1 MKAVFAPIGTT
12 IPASG
17 DVLKK
22 AKIRGVESNGMLVS
36 ERELGLA
43 DEHEGI
49 IELAADAKVGTPFAV
64 VRGLDDPVIDISVT
78 PNRGDC
84 LGVYGVAR
92 DLAAAGLGKL
102 KPLQIKPVAGKFR
115 SPINVSLKL
124 TPDTTNA
131 CSYFVGRTVKNVKN
145 GPSPEWLQKWL
156 RAIGLR
162 PISALVD
169 MTNYISFA
177 FARPLHVFDAA
188 KVRGNLH
195 VRLSRKGERLLGLN
209 GKEYEL
215 DDQVTAICDDS
226 GVLAMGGVLGGEP
239 SGCTES
245 TTAVFIESAIFD
257 PLRTAATGRRYEIL
271 SDARFRFERGVD
283 PEFVS
288 PGIEE
293 ATRLVLEM
301 CGGEP
306 SELVVAGTKPAWRRQ
321 IKVRASRVKDLG
333 GLDIPAAEA
342 SRVLQALGC
351 TAEHKADHA
360 LVTPPSW
367 RPDIHDEP
375 DLIEEV
381 VRIVGIDKVPPVSLP
396 RVAPAGAHKGV
407 FGVPAPALNA
417 LQRRAS
423 VAKRTLAAR
432 GLLEAVTFSFTS
444 AKLAKLFGHVDPGL
458 VLQNPISADLDVMR
472 PSVLPNLVAAVGRN
486 LDRAAEDVA
495 LFEVGP
501 AYQNATPEGQLRMAA
516 GVRQGAA
523 TPRQWA
529 GGARPVDAFDAKA
542 DALAVLDAAGV
553 SGAAI
558 EPGAPAW
565 YHPGR
570 AGTVRL
576 GPKTVLATF
585 GEAHPRILAELGL
598 KGPLAMF
605 EVFLNANS
613 AAKDKGTTRPKLNA
627 PDLLPVLRDFAF
639 VVDAGIAAATLV
651 RAAEKADALI
661 ASVAL
666 FDSFSGKGVEVG
678 KKSLAIAVRIQPVE
692 KTLTDAEIEAIA
704 QKVVAA
710 VTKATGGT
718 LRS

>member
-1 MKAVFAPIGTT
+1 
-12 IPASG
+12 
-17 DVLKK
+17 
-22 AKIRGVESNGMLVS
+22 
-36 ERELGLA
+36 
-43 DEHEGI
+43 
-49 IELAADAKVGTPFAV
+49 
-64 VRGLDDPVIDISVT
+64 
-78 PNRGDC
+78 
-84 LGVYGVAR
+84 
-92 DLAAAGLGKL
+92 
-102 KPLQIKPVAGKFR
+102 
-115 SPINVSLKL
+115 
-124 TPDTTNA
+124 
-131 CSYFVGRTVKNVKN
+131 
-145 GPSPEWLQKWL
+145 
-156 RAIGLR
+156 
-162 PISALVD
+162 
-169 MTNYISFA
+169 
-177 FARPLHVFDAA
+177 
-188 KVRGNLH
+188 
-195 VRLSRKGERLLGLN
+195 
-209 GKEYEL
+209 
-215 DDQVTAICDDS
+215 
-226 GVLAMGGVLGGEP
+226 
-239 SGCTES
+239 
-245 TTAVFIESAIFD
+245 
-257 PLRTAATGRRYEIL
+257 
-271 SDARFRFERGVD
+271 
-283 PEFVS
+283 
-288 PGIEE
+288 
-293 ATRLVLEM
+293 
-301 CGGEP
+301 
-306 SELVVAGTKPAWRRQ
+306 
-321 IKVRASRVKDLG
+321 
-333 GLDIPAAEA
+333 
-342 SRVLQALGC
+342 
-351 TAEHKADHA
+351 
-360 LVTPPSW
+360 
-367 RPDIHDEP
+367 
-375 DLIEEV
+375 
-381 VRIVGIDKVPPVSLP
+381 
-396 RVAPAGAHKGV
+396 
-407 FGVPAPALNA
+407 
-417 LQRRAS
+417 
-423 VAKRTLAAR
+423 
-432 GLLEAVTFSFTS
+432 
-444 AKLAKLFGHVDPGL
+444 
-458 VLQNPISADLDVMR
+458 
-472 PSVLPNLVAAVGRN
+472 VLPNLVAAVGRN

-605 EVFLNANS
+605 EVFLNAIP